1 MPEISSAEGKQRVLD
16 EEGDE
21 ITEDGEYDASKL
33 IYPFELWEPAI
44 LEGNA
49 YQVGLPALEV
59 QSAWIK
65 RRLPTF
71 GGDLTKWLLPRAV
84 ELEKEANPQA
94 DGKQVYGWL
103 PPPLLGEGNKVQT
116 EWLYE
121 FLLEPHKI
129 RPAVL
134 MRMPKFN
141 MSSQEATDLANY
153 FAAKDNASYP
163 YEADPATD
171 LGRLREED
179 AKYREQVQ
187 ATPEAER
194 PRGDGR
200 FDHVMNIVTSSNYCV
215 QCHIVGDFEPKTSD
229 RAKAPDLSVVN
240 ARLRP
245 DYLKRW
251 IANPKQILP
260 YTPMPVNVKYN
271 AQDPKFLGGVEQKLY
286 RGTSLEQ
293 LDALVDLLMNYQVY
307 TKERAPVAELVPT
320 APAAAPGASTTTA
333 ESSTSSEAE
342 GSEEVQ

>member
-1 MPEISSAEGKQRVLD
+1 
-16 EEGDE
+16 
-21 ITEDGEYDASKL
+21 
-33 IYPFELWEPAI
+33 
-44 LEGNA
+44 
-49 YQVGLPALEV
+49 
-59 QSAWIK
+59 
-65 RRLPTF
+65 
-71 GGDLTKWLLPRAV
+71 
-84 ELEKEANPQA
+84 
-94 DGKQVYGWL
+94 
-103 PPPLLGEGNKVQT
+103 
-116 EWLYE
+116 
-121 FLLEPHKI
+121 
-129 RPAVL
+129 
-134 MRMPKFN
+134 
-141 MSSQEATDLANY
+141 
-153 FAAKDNASYP
+153 
-163 YEADPATD
+163 
-171 LGRLREED
+171 
-179 AKYREQVQ
+179 
-187 ATPEAER
+187 
-194 PRGDGR
+194 
-200 FDHVMNIVTSSNYCV
+200 MNIVTSSNYCV